1 MEAKSSTRRSKA
13 SAGGKRW
20 LFGGANSRHQQHN
33 ALPERIRNNTCIH
46 KELWPYFCDLNNN
59 AEAQL
64 QRLETLEQTL
74 PGMRRTLT
82 YIGNLKSMSI
92 DTTLSMVAT
101 IFLPLNFLAGIF
113 GMNFDGGSG
122 GQPPDGLGML
132 NDRFGGIYFWLIAS
146 GMVATV
152 LFAFYHLGWIRN
164 CQDVHPPSLPL
175 RQEKL
180 RLVSSTA
187 TRRRSSNGTG
197 RRRSSASWNG
207 SESAVWESGTGT
219 ELGKAPPMPNMATTK
234 KPMAVKTLL

>member
-1 MEAKSSTRRSKA
+1 ILYSTKITENARLPLNIVGLQLVADHVEPELGIYGLTSGYSTPYDSHRRTSQKTPKSEAVFTSRSKPLRAHSTSMEAKPATRLSKA
-13 SAGGKRW
+13 SAGGKKW
-20 LFGGANSRHQQHN
+20 LFGGANSRYQQHN
-33 ALPERIRNNTCIH
+33 ALPERVRNNTCIH
-46 KELWPYFCDLNNN
+46 KELWPYFRDLNNN
-59 AEAQL
+59 AQAQL

-152 LFAFYHLGWIRN
+152 IFAFYH
-164 CQDVHPPSLPL
+164 
-175 RQEKL
+175 
-180 RLVSSTA
+180 
-187 TRRRSSNGTG
+187 
-197 RRRSSASWNG
+197 
-207 SESAVWESGTGT
+207 
-219 ELGKAPPMPNMATTK
+219 
-234 KPMAVKTLL
+234 